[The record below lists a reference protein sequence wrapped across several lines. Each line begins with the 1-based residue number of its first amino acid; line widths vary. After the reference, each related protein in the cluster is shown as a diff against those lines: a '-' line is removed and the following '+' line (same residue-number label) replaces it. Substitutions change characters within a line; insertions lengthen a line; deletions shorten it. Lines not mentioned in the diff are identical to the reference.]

1 MAINLRESRILI
13 SNDDGVEAE
22 GIAILE
28 RIARTMSDD
37 VWVVAPSHEQSGA
50 GHSLSLH
57 KPLRIKQVAERRFAV
72 DGTPT
77 DAVLLGVMEIM
88 KDKRPDL
95 MLSGINR
102 GSNLAEDVTYSGTV
116 SAAMEATLLE
126 IPSIAFSN
134 QVNPLPIRGRVRV
147 GASGGTDSATVAPLP
162 ASPLKGEEYYGVN
175 WQIPEKYTADII
187 RSLAA
192 TNIPHDR
199 LININF
205 PAVSL
210 AEVKGIK
217 LCPQGRRKLDDNLD
231 RRIDPQ
237 GRPYLW
243 IGGQRTEGFNDHPD
257 SDFAN
262 IAKGYITITPLSMD
276 MTDYAMLESLREVMA

>member
-1 MAINLRESRILI
+1 MAINLREARILI

-28 RIARTMSDD
+28 RIARTLSDD
-37 VWVVAPSHEQSGA
+37 VWVVAPATEQSGA

-57 KPLRIKQVAERRFAV
+57 KPLRIKQVAERRFSV

-77 DAVLLGVMEIM
+77 DAVLLAVMEIL
-88 KDKRPDL
+88 KDKRPNL

-134 QVNPLPIRGRVRV
+134 QV
-147 GASGGTDSATVAPLP
+147 
-162 ASPLKGEEYYGVN
+162 KGEVD
-175 WQIPEKYTADII
+175 WRIPEKYTADII
-187 RSLAA
+187 RTLAA
-192 TNIPHDR
+192 TDIPHDR

-205 PAVSL
+205 PAVAL
-210 AEVKGIK
+210 DRVRGVK

-231 RRIDPQ
+231 RRVDPQ
-237 GRPYLW
+237 GRPYVW
-243 IGGQRTEGFNDHPD
+243 IGGQRTQGFNDHPD
-257 SDFAN
+257 SDFVN
-262 IAKGYITITPLSMD
+262 IAEGYITMTPLSLD
-276 MTDYAMLESLREVMA
+276 MTDYKMLEALRGVIA

>member
-1 MAINLRESRILI
+1 MPIDLKNARILI
-13 SNDDGVEAE
+13 SNDDGVDAE
-22 GIAILE
+22 GIKLLE
-28 RIARTMSDD
+28 RIARELSDD
-37 VWVVAPSHEQSGA
+37 VWVVAPEREQSGA

-57 KPLRIKQVAERRFAV
+57 KPLRLRKVGEKKFAV

-77 DAVLLGVMEIM
+77 DAVLVGVMEVM

-134 QVNPLPIRGRVRV
+134 QIRG
-147 GASGGTDSATVAPLP
+147 
-162 ASPLKGEEYYGVN
+162 EVN
-175 WQIPEKYTADII
+175 WQVPEQYTADII
-187 RSLAA
+187 RKLAA
-192 TNIPHDR
+192 AGIPHDR
-199 LININF
+199 LINVNF
-205 PAVSL
+205 PAVPL
-210 AEVKGIK
+210 TDVKGIT

-237 GRPYLW
+237 GRPYIW
-243 IGGQRTEGFNDHPD
+243 IGGQRTVPFREHPESDIAHIARGF
-257 SDFAN
+257 
-262 IAKGYITITPLSMD
+262 ITITPISLD
-276 MTDYAMLESLREVMA
+276 MTDYALMASLAKVVDAV

>member
-1 MAINLRESRILI
+1 MAINLKTARILI
-13 SNDDGVEAE
+13 SNDDGVNAE
-22 GIAILE
+22 GISLLE
-28 RIARTMSDD
+28 KIARTLSDD
-37 VWVVAPSHEQSGA
+37 VWVVAPEHEQSGA

-57 KPLRIKQVAERRFAV
+57 KPLRVRQVAERRFAV

-77 DAVLLGVMEIM
+77 DAVLLGVMEVL

-134 QVNPLPIRGRVRV
+134 QI
-147 GASGGTDSATVAPLP
+147 
-162 ASPLKGEEYYGVN
+162 KGVVN
-175 WQIPEKYTADII
+175 WEVPEKYTADII
-187 RSLAA
+187 RTLA
-192 TNIPHDR
+192 TTEIPHDR
-199 LININF
+199 LINVNF
-205 PAVSL
+205 PAVPL
-210 AEVKGIK
+210 AEVRGMK

-237 GRPYLW
+237 GRPYIW
-243 IGGQRTEGFNDHPD
+243 IGGQRTIPFCDHPEA
-257 SDFAN
+257 DFWV
-262 IAKGYITITPLSMD
+262 IREGYITVTPLSLD
-276 MTDYAMLESLREVMA
+276 MTDYGMLKALEGLV

>member
-1 MAINLRESRILI
+1 MAINLKHARILI

-22 GIAILE
+22 GIALLE
-28 RIARTMSDD
+28 RIARTLCDD
-37 VWVVAPSHEQSGA
+37 VWVVAPLHEQSGA

-57 KPLRIKQVAERRFAV
+57 KPLRIRQHGERRFSV

-77 DAVLLGVMEIM
+77 DAVLLGVMEVM

-134 QVNPLPIRGRVRV
+134 QMRG
-147 GASGGTDSATVAPLP
+147 D
-162 ASPLKGEEYYGVN
+162 VN
-175 WQIPEKYTADII
+175 WAVPEHYTAQII
-187 RSLAA
+187 QSLAA
-192 TNIPHDR
+192 TDIPHDR
-199 LININF
+199 LMNVNF
-205 PAVSL
+205 PGVSV

-217 LCPQGRRKLDDNLD
+217 ICAQGRRKLDDNLD
-231 RRIDPQ
+231 RRVDPQ
-237 GRPYLW
+237 GRPYIW
-243 IGGQRTEGFNDHPD
+243 IGGQRTEPFNDHPD
-257 SDFAN
+257 SDFKAVSAN
-262 IAKGYITITPLSMD
+262 YIAITPLSLD
-276 MTDYAMLESLREVMA
+276 MTDVALLERMRAAMERA